1 MKYGLFAAVALA
13 FVALTGGTAS
23 AGVATSGLTK
33 STAAPQSSIVQD
45 VGWRSK
51 KCYRRCRD
59 HGHSRWRCRRR
70 CGWF

>member
-33 STAAPQSSIVQD
+33 STAAPYTSIVQD
-45 VGWRSK
+45 VGMHSRQ
-51 KCYRRCRD
+51 CYRHCRH
-59 HGHSRWRCRRR
+59 HGHSMWRCRKR

>member
-23 AGVATSGLTK
+23 AGGALGGLTK
-33 STAAPQSSIVQD
+33 STVAPQSSIVQEA
-45 VGWRSK
+45 GYRTRR
-51 KCYRRCRD
+51 CYRRCRD
-59 HGHSRWRCRRR
+59 HGHSVWRCRKR

>member
-1 MKYGLFAAVALA
+1 MKYGLFAAIALA
-13 FVALTGGTAS
+13 FVALTGGAF

-33 STAAPQSSIVQD
+33 STVAPQTSIVQD

-51 KCYRRCRD
+51 KCYRRCRA
-59 HGHSRWRCRRR
+59 HGHSVWRCRRR